1 MGTALTLLAILVALV
16 AIPLLVNRVARRQQS
31 DVDDYMDEQHG
42 DGTGRD
48 GSWPGGG
55 GHIGMGG

>member
-1 MGTALTLLAILVALV
+1 MVIALTLLAILAAAIV
-16 AIPLLVNRVARRQQS
+16 IPLLVNRLVRRQQS
-31 DVDDYMDEQHG
+31 DVDDYLDEQHG

-55 GHIGMGG
+55 GHIGMG